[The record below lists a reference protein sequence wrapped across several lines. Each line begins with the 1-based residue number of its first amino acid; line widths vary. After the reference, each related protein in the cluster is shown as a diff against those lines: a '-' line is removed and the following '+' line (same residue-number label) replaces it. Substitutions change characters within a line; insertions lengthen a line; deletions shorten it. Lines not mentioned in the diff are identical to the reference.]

1 MKHKQKRASGGGRK
15 PKNPSGPGVPFS
27 VRLPEDVLNQLR
39 ASAKNRG
46 SKGKV
51 SEELVGLLRLALSEK
66 AARGRSRHLQGL
78 FFLIEMLDRDIRKFA
93 TTSDVGWQSSPYC
106 FGVLRGGV
114 MRFLDELRP
123 EGEITASDFAADPD
137 ADWGDDPEDLGRFFA
152 DYILGDARL
161 AEQVDAEGRKP
172 RSLTRDWDPEI
183 WGPGT
188 REEIFRQHYGSIKA
202 IRDLKLT
209 KGGKP

>member
-1 MKHKQKRASGGGRK
+1 MKQKPKRAPGGGRK
-15 PKNPSGPGVPFS
+15 PKDPSGPGVPFS

-39 ASAKNRG
+39 ASAKNRDI
-46 SKGKV
+46 KGKV
-51 SEELVGLLRLALSEK
+51 SEELVGLLRFALSEK
-66 AARGRSRHLQGL
+66 AARNSRSKPLRGL
-78 FFLIEMLDRDIRKFA
+78 FFLIEMLDRDIRKWHP
-93 TTSDVGWQSSPYC
+93 DGWRLSPYA

-123 EGEITASDFAADPD
+123 EGKITPSDFDDGADPV
-137 ADWGDDPEDLGRFFA
+137 DWSDDPEETGRFFA

-161 AEQVDAEGRKP
+161 AEQVDAEGRKAGYLNRP
-172 RSLTRDWDPEI
+172 WPDAEKQEI
-183 WGPGT
+183 L
-188 REEIFRQHYGSIKA
+188 RQHYGSIKA

>member
-1 MKHKQKRASGGGRK
+1 
-15 PKNPSGPGVPFS
+15 
-27 VRLPEDVLNQLR
+27 VRIPEDVLNQLR
-39 ASAKNRG
+39 ASAENRG

-51 SEELVGLLRLALSEK
+51 SEELVGLLRFALSEK

-78 FFLIEMLDRDIRKFA
+78 FFLIEMLDRDIKKWHP
-93 TTSDVGWQSSPYC
+93 DGWQSSPYA

-123 EGEITASDFAADPD
+123 EGEITASDFSDGSD
-137 ADWGDDPEDLGRFFA
+137 DVDWFDDPEETGRFFA

-161 AEQVDAEGRKP
+161 TEQVAAKGRKP
-172 RSLTRDWDPEI
+172 RYLNRDWGDVEM
-183 WGPGT
+183 
-188 REEIFRQHYGSIKA
+188 REEILRQHYGSIKA

>member
-1 MKHKQKRASGGGRK
+1 MSRC
-15 PKNPSGPGVPFS
+15 V
-27 VRLPEDVLNQLR
+27 PEDVLNQLR
-39 ASAKNRG
+39 ASAENRG

-78 FFLIEMLDRDIRKFA
+78 FFLIEMLDRDIRKWRP
-93 TTSDVGWQSSPYC
+93 DGWQSSPYC

-123 EGEITASDFAADPD
+123 EGEITASDFADD
-137 ADWGDDPEDLGRFFA
+137 SDDVDWFDDPEETGRFFA

-161 AEQVDAEGRKP
+161 IEQADAEGRKAP
-172 RSLTRDWDPEI
+172 GYLTRARDLGGPEF
-183 WGPGT
+183 
-188 REEIFRQHYGSIKA
+188 RDEIFRKHYGSIKA

-209 KGGKP
+209 KGGRP

>member
-1 MKHKQKRASGGGRK
+1 MKHKQRASGGGRK
-15 PKNPSGPGVPFS
+15 PKDPSGPGVPFS

-39 ASAKNRG
+39 ASAENRG
-46 SKGKV
+46 SKGRV
-51 SEELVGLLRLALSEK
+51 SEELVGLLRFALSEK

-78 FFLIEMLDRDIRKFA
+78 FFLIEMLDRDIRKWHP
-93 TTSDVGWQSSPYC
+93 DGWRSSPYA

-123 EGEITASDFAADPD
+123 EGKITPSDYDDGAGPV
-137 ADWGDDPEDLGRFFA
+137 DWSDDPEETGRFFA
-152 DYILGDARL
+152 DYILGNARRT
-161 AEQVDAEGRKP
+161 EQTDAEGRKS

-183 WGPGT
+183 WGPT
-188 REEIFRQHYGSIKA
+188 MREEILREHYGSIKA

-209 KGGKP
+209 KGGRP